1 MSPRFWAQGLL
12 HFWFHQLSAQA
23 RFASDPAVD
32 AVIVRR
38 FLPLLAPMAAR
49 PIESLARD
57 RDTLRAAILLFDQV
71 PRNAF
76 RNSAFAFAHD
86 ARALALTRI
95 ALRRGWDKRLDRDAR
110 QFLLMPLMH
119 SERRADQRES
129 MARFT
134 ALGSSYIRS
143 FAADHAR
150 MVLRF
155 GRFPHRN
162 AVLGRRSSAAERRA
176 VAAGNHW

>member
-1 MSPRFWAQGLL
+1 MTPRFWAQGLL
-12 HFWFHQLSAQA
+12 HFWFHQLSPQA

-32 AVIVRR
+32 ALVARR
-38 FLPLLAPMAAR
+38 FVPLLAPMAAR
-49 PIESLARD
+49 PLASLAQD

-76 RNSAFAFAHD
+76 RGSPRAFAYD
-86 ARALALTRI
+86 ASALALTRL
-95 ALRRGWDKRLDRDAR
+95 ALRRGWDRGLDRDAR

-119 SERRADQRES
+119 SESRAAQRES
-129 MARFT
+129 VARFT
-134 ALGSSYIRS
+134 ALGSSHIRS
-143 FAADHAR
+143 FAIAHAR

-162 AVLGRRSSAAERRA
+162 AVLGRPGTPAEERA